1 MSQGS
6 EAAEQMTKETLRI
19 SETIAKLSGTGAKNL
34 AVFLAAV
41 MKDNVK
47 IKGKT
52 KLNTLLKEGKELKV
66 FPIQEEYLQQFS
78 KEAKKYG
85 ILYTVIKDTK
95 ADPPTFDILARAED
109 VSKINRVFE
118 LIEYPIP
125 GRENNEKKTRG
136 PYQQES
142 RSSVRGIGWNTGRAS
157 TNEHKSVVGD
167 LNKIK
172 KARKVSEKER

>member
-19 SETIAKLSGTGAKNL
+19 SETIAKLTGTGAKNL

-66 FPIQEEYLQQFS
+66 FPIQEEYLHQFS
-78 KEAKKYG
+78 REAKKYG

-125 GRENNEKKTRG
+125 GREDEKKTRS

-142 RSSVRGIGWNTGRAS
+142 RSSVRKIGWNTDRAS
-157 TNEHKSVVGD
+157 TTERKSVVGD

-172 KARKVSEKER
+172 KERKVSEKER

>member
-1 MSQGS
+1 
-6 EAAEQMTKETLRI
+6 
-19 SETIAKLSGTGAKNL
+19 
-34 AVFLAAV
+34 

-66 FPIQEEYLQQFS
+66 FPIQEEYLHQFS
-78 KEAKKYG
+78 REAKKYG

-125 GRENNEKKTRG
+125 GREDEKKTRS

-142 RSSVRGIGWNTGRAS
+142 RSSVREIGWSTDRTS
-157 TNEHKSVVGD
+157 TNERKSVVGD

>member
-1 MSQGS
+1 
-6 EAAEQMTKETLRI
+6 
-19 SETIAKLSGTGAKNL
+19 
-34 AVFLAAV
+34 

-52 KLNTLLKEGKELKV
+52 NLNTLLKEGKELKV

-118 LIEYPIP
+118 LIEYPIS
-125 GRENNEKKTRG
+125 GREDEKKTRS
-136 PYQQES
+136 PYQQEN
-142 RSSVRGIGWNTGRAS
+142 RSSVRGIGWNTDRTS
-157 TNEHKSVVGD
+157 TTERKSVVGD
-167 LNKIK
+167 LSQIK

>member
-19 SETIAKLSGTGAKNL
+19 SETIAKLVGTGAKNL
-34 AVFLAAV
+34 TIFLAAV

-52 KLNTLLKEGKELKV
+52 NLNTLLKEGKELKV
-66 FPIQEEYLQQFS
+66 FPTQEEYLHQFS
-78 KEAKKYG
+78 REAKKYG

-125 GRENNEKKTRG
+125 GRENDEKKAKA

-142 RSSVRGIGWNTGRAS
+142 RSSVRGIGWNTDR
-157 TNEHKSVVGD
+157 TNTTDRNSVRGE

-172 KARKVSEKER
+172 KAKNVSEKER

>member
-1 MSQGS
+1 
-6 EAAEQMTKETLRI
+6 
-19 SETIAKLSGTGAKNL
+19 
-34 AVFLAAV
+34 

-66 FPIQEEYLQQFS
+66 FPIQEEYLHQFS
-78 KEAKKYG
+78 REAKKYG

-125 GRENNEKKTRG
+125 SREDEKKARS

-142 RSSVRGIGWNTGRAS
+142 RSSVRGIGWNTDRAS
-157 TNEHKSVVGD
+157 TTERKSVVGE
-167 LNKIK
+167 LNQIK

>member
-1 MSQGS
+1 
-6 EAAEQMTKETLRI
+6 MTKETLRI
-19 SETIAKLSGTGAKNL
+19 SETIAKLAGTGAKNL

-66 FPIQEEYLQQFS
+66 FPIQEEYLYQFS
-78 KEAKKYG
+78 REAKKYG

-95 ADPPTFDILARAED
+95 ADPSTFDILARAED

-125 GRENNEKKTRG
+125 GREDEKKTRN
-136 PYQQES
+136 PYQRES
-142 RSSVRGIGWNTGRAS
+142 RSSVRGIGWNTDRAS
-157 TNEHKSVVGD
+157 TTERKSVVGE

-172 KARKVSEKER
+172 KAKSVSEKER

>member
-19 SETIAKLSGTGAKNL
+19 SETIAKLAGTGAKNL
-34 AVFLAAV
+34 TVFLAAV

-52 KLNTLLKEGKELKV
+52 NLNTLLKEGKELKV
-66 FPIQEEYLQQFS
+66 FPIQEEYLHQFS

-125 GRENNEKKTRG
+125 GREDEKKMRS

-142 RSSVRGIGWNTGRAS
+142 RSSVREIGWNTDKANTTDR
-157 TNEHKSVVGD
+157 KSVIGE

-172 KARKVSEKER
+172 KAKSVSEKER

>member
-1 MSQGS
+1 
-6 EAAEQMTKETLRI
+6 
-19 SETIAKLSGTGAKNL
+19 
-34 AVFLAAV
+34 

-78 KEAKKYG
+78 REAKKYG

-125 GRENNEKKTRG
+125 GREDEKKTRS

-142 RSSVRGIGWNTGRAS
+142 RSSVRGIGWNTDRAS
-157 TNEHKSVVGD
+157 TIERKSVVGD

>member
-19 SETIAKLSGTGAKNL
+19 SETIAKLAGTGAKNL
-34 AVFLAAV
+34 TVFLAAV

-52 KLNTLLKEGKELKV
+52 NLSTLLKEGKELKV
-66 FPIQEEYLQQFS
+66 FPIQEEYLHHFS
-78 KEAKKYG
+78 REAKKYG

-95 ADPPTFDILARAED
+95 AEPPTFDILARAED

-125 GRENNEKKTRG
+125 GRENDEKKAKA

-142 RSSVRGIGWNTGRAS
+142 RSSVREIGWNTDKANTTDR
-157 TNEHKSVVGD
+157 KSVIGE

-172 KARKVSEKER
+172 KAKNVSEKER

>member
-1 MSQGS
+1 
-6 EAAEQMTKETLRI
+6 
-19 SETIAKLSGTGAKNL
+19 
-34 AVFLAAV
+34 

-47 IKGKT
+47 VKGKT

-66 FPIQEEYLQQFS
+66 FPIQEDYLHQFS
-78 KEAKKYG
+78 REAKKYG

-95 ADPPTFDILARAED
+95 ADPPTLDILARAED

-125 GRENNEKKTRG
+125 GREDEKKTRS

-142 RSSVRGIGWNTGRAS
+142 KSSVQGIGWNTDRAS
-157 TNEHKSVVGD
+157 TTERKSVVGD
-167 LNKIK
+167 LNQIK
-172 KARKVSEKER
+172 KERKVSEKER

>member
-1 MSQGS
+1 
-6 EAAEQMTKETLRI
+6 MTKETLRF
-19 SETIAKLSGTGAKNL
+19 SETIAKLAGTGAKNL

-66 FPIQEEYLQQFS
+66 FPIQEEYLHQFS
-78 KEAKKYG
+78 REAKKYG

-125 GRENNEKKTRG
+125 GREDEKKTRS

-142 RSSVRGIGWNTGRAS
+142 RSSVRKIGWNTDRAS
-157 TNEHKSVVGD
+157 TTERKSVVGD

-172 KARKVSEKER
+172 KERKVSEKER

>member
-19 SETIAKLSGTGAKNL
+19 SETIAKLAGTGAKNL

-66 FPIQEEYLQQFS
+66 FPIQEDYLHQFS

-125 GRENNEKKTRG
+125 GREDEKKTRS
-136 PYQQES
+136 PYRQES
-142 RSSVRGIGWNTGRAS
+142 RSSVRGIGWNTDRAS
-157 TNEHKSVVGD
+157 TTEHKSVVGD
-167 LNKIK
+167 LSKIK

>member
-1 MSQGS
+1 
-6 EAAEQMTKETLRI
+6 MTKETLRI
-19 SETIAKLSGTGAKNL
+19 SETIAKLAGTGAKNL
-34 AVFLAAV
+34 TVFLAAV

-52 KLNTLLKEGKELKV
+52 NLNTLLKEGKELKV
-66 FPIQEEYLQQFS
+66 FPIQEEYLHQFS

-125 GRENNEKKTRG
+125 NRENEKKMRR

-142 RSSVRGIGWNTGRAS
+142 RSSVREIGWNTDKANTTDR
-157 TNEHKSVVGD
+157 KSVIGE

-172 KARKVSEKER
+172 KAKNVSEKER

>member
-19 SETIAKLSGTGAKNL
+19 SETIAKLAGTGAKNL
-34 AVFLAAV
+34 TVFLAAV

-52 KLNTLLKEGKELKV
+52 NLNTLLKEGKELKV
-66 FPIQEEYLQQFS
+66 FPIQEEYLHQFS

-95 ADPPTFDILARAED
+95 ADPLTFDILARAED

-125 GRENNEKKTRG
+125 DREDEKKMRS

-142 RSSVRGIGWNTGRAS
+142 RSSVREIGWNTDKANTTDR
-157 TNEHKSVVGD
+157 KSVIGE

-172 KARKVSEKER
+172 KAKSVSEKER

>member
-52 KLNTLLKEGKELKV
+52 VAVE
-66 FPIQEEYLQQFS
+66 P
-78 KEAKKYG
+78 A
-85 ILYTVIKDTK
+85 
-95 ADPPTFDILARAED
+95 
-109 VSKINRVFE
+109 NR
-118 LIEYPIP
+118 
-125 GRENNEKKTRG
+125 K
-136 PYQQES
+136 
-142 RSSVRGIGWNTGRAS
+142 
-157 TNEHKSVVGD
+157 
-167 LNKIK
+167 
-172 KARKVSEKER
+172 

>member
-1 MSQGS
+1 
-6 EAAEQMTKETLRI
+6 MTKETLRI
-19 SETIAKLSGTGAKNL
+19 SETMAKLAGTGAKNL
-34 AVFLAAV
+34 TVFLAAV

-66 FPIQEEYLQQFS
+66 FPIQEEYLHQFS
-78 KEAKKYG
+78 REAKKYG
-85 ILYTVIKDTK
+85 ILYTVIKDAK

-125 GRENNEKKTRG
+125 GREDEKKTRS

-142 RSSVRGIGWNTGRAS
+142 RSSVRKIGWNTDRAS
-157 TNEHKSVVGD
+157 TTERKSVVGG
-167 LNKIK
+167 LNQIK
-172 KARKVSEKER
+172 KAKNVSEKER

>member
-1 MSQGS
+1 
-6 EAAEQMTKETLRI
+6 MTKETLRI
-19 SETIAKLSGTGAKNL
+19 SETIAKVAGTGAKNL

-78 KEAKKYG
+78 REAKKYG

-95 ADPPTFDILARAED
+95 ADLLTFDILARAED

-125 GRENNEKKTRG
+125 GMEDEKKTRS

-142 RSSVRGIGWNTGRAS
+142 GSSVRGIGWNTDRAS
-157 TNEHKSVVGD
+157 TTERKSVVGD

>member
-19 SETIAKLSGTGAKNL
+19 SETIAKLAGTGAKNL

-66 FPIQEEYLQQFS
+66 FPIQEEYLHQFS
-78 KEAKKYG
+78 REAKKYG

-125 GRENNEKKTRG
+125 GREDEKKTRS

-157 TNEHKSVVGD
+157 TTERKSVVGE